1 MIYILQNLLPILVA
15 TLVGL
20 VAGLAVQRLHPGRLG
35 ARQRVVA
42 AIAQFW
48 LCCIRVTSRCKS
60 GCTGWFPGQVSRR
73 ARAEP
78 VEPGPR

>member
-48 LCCIRVTSRCKS
+48 LCCIRVTSR
-60 GCTGWFPGQVSRR
+60 
-73 ARAEP
+73 
-78 VEPGPR
+78 